1 MGRILRVLLGVAAM
15 AILTS
20 SIAQPAAADQI
31 GSTINFRVS
40 ETFPG
45 LTYSEIVKI
54 QRGLKS
60 SVDFNRKKTAWI
72 CVSSPT
78 LSDDALGDLGEQFRP
93 TGVFIYVS
101 IGRRPDGDA
110 FVTEMIW
117 LAGKKTVTQTNII
130 PKTLLEG
137 DRATALRDEAVHT
150 LEQLMEQVTPCA
162 PKVKVKAKTKLTQDL
177 IWTGGWEGEA
187 RLALG
192 ESGDFAGTLPVT
204 YSWTPIIIPDGV
216 CTATIPN
223 PRSLMDIAG
232 HFEAGDKSLK
242 FTRMQL
248 HGLSG
253 NTTVSC
259 TQEGQTITRTM
270 ALPIFAPMEAATQY
284 DVRIPLQQDARII
297 IALRPPAPGAV
308 SDFTMD
314 LTYEEEGTPLALVSV
329 PGAPRRL
336 HPPILA
342 RQPN

>member
-1 MGRILRVLLGVAAM
+1 MGRILRVLLGLVAM
-15 AILTS
+15 AICTS
-20 SIAQPAAADQI
+20 TIAQPAAADQI

-40 ETFPG
+40 DTFPD
-45 LTYSEIVKI
+45 LTYNEITKI

-60 SVDFNRKKTAWI
+60 AVDFNRKKTPWI

-78 LSDDALGDLGEQFRP
+78 LSDEVLGDLGEQFRP
-93 TGVFIYVS
+93 TGVFIYVA

-117 LAGKKTVTQTNII
+117 VAGKKTATQTGAIT
-130 PKTLLEG
+130 KTLLEG

-192 ESGDFAGTLPVT
+192 ESGDFAGTLPVI

-232 HFEAGDKSLK
+232 HFEGGDKSLK

-248 HGLSG
+248 HGISG
-253 NTTVSC
+253 NATVSC
-259 TQEGQTITRTM
+259 TTEGQTITRTM

-297 IALRPPAPGAV
+297 IALRPPAPGAI

-314 LTYEEEGTPLALVSV
+314 LTYEEDGTPVAVVSV
-329 PGAPRRL
+329 GGAALRGATRSQ
-336 HPPILA
+336 H
-342 RQPN
+342 

>member
-1 MGRILRVLLGVAAM
+1 MGRILRVLLGMAAM
-15 AILTS
+15 AVLS
-20 SIAQPAAADQI
+20 STVAQPAAADQI
-31 GSTINFRVS
+31 GSTINFRIS
-40 ETFPG
+40 DTFPG
-45 LTYSEIVKI
+45 VTDAEIFTI
-54 QRGLKS
+54 ERGLVS
-60 SVDFNRKKTAWI
+60 TVEFYRRKTAWA
-72 CVSSPT
+72 CVRRPT
-78 LSDDALGDLGEQFRP
+78 VSADELDNLGDQFHP
-93 TGVFIYVS
+93 TEVFIYVRL
-101 IGRRPDGDA
+101 GRRSDGDA
-110 FVTEMIW
+110 FVTETIW
-117 LAGKKTVTQTNII
+117 LAGKKTVTETNPIS
-130 PKTLLEG
+130 KALLEG

-248 HGLSG
+248 HGISG

-259 TQEGQTITRTM
+259 TQEGQTISRTM

-314 LTYEEEGTPLALVSV
+314 LTYEEDGTPVAVVSV
-329 PGAPRRL
+329 PGAPRRVA
-336 HPPILA
+336 H
-342 RQPN
+342 RSHR